1 MRPLKRASGSFYNI
15 YIYTTSLLLFDINPL
30 YIFSGVQGCY
40 SNFASLFSKVYR
52 PDRLRLLLLTPE
64 LLPIGKRTFLKT
76 GRRYQRVTA
85 CPLRCIGEKFVHYDR
100 PDPVSTPR

>member
-15 YIYTTSLLLFDINPL
+15 YIYTTSLLLFDISPL

-52 PDRLRLLLLTPE
+52 LQTRQTSTAVTDARIITNREEDLLKDR
-64 LLPIGKRTFLKT
+64 
-76 GRRYQRVTA
+76 
-85 CPLRCIGEKFVHYDR
+85 
-100 PDPVSTPR
+100 